1 MTTQQ
6 RMEEILDEIDVAI
19 VNFDSLMTSQNM
31 ANNRHAT
38 SIQQALMKAQHLLEQ
53 GANHAN

>member
-1 MTTQQ
+1 MNTQQ

>member
-1 MTTQQ
+1 MTIKQ

>member
-19 VNFDSLMTSQNM
+19 VNFDSLMTSTNM